1 MQQLDTDVLLGD
13 RYRLVRMIGS
23 GGMGTVWEAED
34 ETLGRPVAV
43 KVLSES
49 LASGEHAVR
58 RFERE
63 AQAAARLSGPYIAAV
78 YDFGRSDGRPYI
90 VMELVPG
97 ETLADRLAREGPLP
111 PLEASRIAIRVA
123 EALEEAHRAGIV
135 HRDVKPGNVMLTPA
149 GDVKVMDF
157 GIAAAAWAERVTTS
171 GLVLG
176 TPSYLAPEQA
186 KSEKTTPASDVY
198 ALGAMLYEMV
208 AGRPPFVAESPVAL
222 ALAHIREDPRPLDQV
237 ADGVPASLAS
247 ASMAALAKDPAERP
261 PSAAAFASMLR
272 EPTLPTPSI
281 AAPEETTPLAPAAG
295 GPDETTQVAHVAP
308 GPEDTTQIAP
318 VAPGPKDTT
327 QVAPVAP
334 GPEETVPLS
343 PVQHRGDRRRI
354 LIPVV
359 LIAAVLLLI
368 LAILMVEARDRSILQ
383 RAGREARVGVRVT
396 VPELSGTTISDA
408 QDALE
413 EVGLGVGDVR
423 VRPGQAGIVI
433 RSDPPAGDR
442 VRRDTPVTLIVG
454 ASTPSTENSPKKHHD
469 HGKHKGQ
476 EKND

>member
-1 MQQLDTDVLLGD
+1 MQQLDADVLLGD

-49 LASGEHAVR
+49 LAAGERAVR

-78 YDFGRSDGRPYI
+78 YDFGRSEGRPYI
-90 VMELVPG
+90 VMELVRG
-97 ETLADRLAREGPLP
+97 ETLEDRLAREGPLP
-111 PLEASRIAIRVA
+111 PREASRIATQVA

-135 HRDVKPGNVMLTPA
+135 HRDVKPGNVMLTPV

-208 AGRPPFVAESPVAL
+208 AGRPPFIAESPVAL
-222 ALAHIREDPRPLDQV
+222 ALAHIREDPRSLDQV

-261 PSAAAFASMLR
+261 PSAAAFAAMLR
-272 EPTLPTPSI
+272 EPTVTLQSI
-281 AAPEETTPLAPAAG
+281 AVSEDTIPLAPVAG
-295 GPDETTQVAHVAP
+295 GPE
-308 GPEDTTQIAP
+308 E
-318 VAPGPKDTT
+318 TT

-334 GPEETVPLS
+334 GPEETTQVAPVAPGPHETVPLS

-354 LIPVV
+354 LVPVV
-359 LIAAVLLLI
+359 MIAAVLLLI

-383 RAGREARVGVRVT
+383 RAGREAPEGVRVT
-396 VPELSGTTISDA
+396 VPELSGKTISEA

-423 VRPGQAGIVI
+423 LRPGEAGVVI

-442 VRRDTPVTLIVG
+442 ARRDTSVTLIVG
-454 ASTPSTENSPKKHHD
+454 ASTPSTENSPERHHD
-469 HGKHKGQ
+469 QGKHKGQ

>member
-1 MQQLDTDVLLGD
+1 MLQLDADVLLGD

-34 ETLGRPVAV
+34 ETLGRPVAI

-49 LASGEHAVR
+49 LAAGERAVR

-78 YDFGRSDGRPYI
+78 YDFGRSEGCPYI
-90 VMELVPG
+90 VMELVRG
-97 ETLADRLAREGPLP
+97 ETLEDRLAREGPLP
-111 PLEASRIAIRVA
+111 PKEASRIATQVA

-135 HRDVKPGNVMLTPA
+135 HRDVKPGNVMLTPV

-222 ALAHIREDPRPLDQV
+222 ALAHVREDPRPLDQV
-237 ADGVPASLAS
+237 ADGVPPNLAS

-272 EPTLPTPSI
+272 EPTITLQSI
-281 AAPEETTPLAPAAG
+281 AVSEDTIPLAPVAR
-295 GPDETTQVAHVAP
+295 GPAETTQVGPPDPEETTQVAPMAP
-308 GPEDTTQIAP
+308 GA
-318 VAPGPKDTT
+318 
-327 QVAPVAP
+327 
-334 GPEETVPLS
+334 EETVPLS
-343 PVQHRGDRRRI
+343 PFQHQGDRRRI
-354 LIPVV
+354 LSPVV

-368 LAILMVEARDRSILQ
+368 LAMLMVEARDRSILQ
-383 RAGREARVGVRVT
+383 RAGREARQGVRVT
-396 VPELSGTTISDA
+396 VPKLSGKTISEA
-408 QDALE
+408 QDALK

-423 VRPGQAGIVI
+423 LRPGEAGMVI

-442 VRRDTPVTLIVG
+442 VQRDTSVTLIVG
-454 ASTPSTENSPKKHHD
+454 ASSTSTENSPKKHHD
-469 HGKHKGQ
+469 HGGKHKGQ

>member
-1 MQQLDTDVLLGD
+1 MQQLDADVLLGD

-23 GGMGTVWEAED
+23 GGMGAVWEAED

-49 LASGEHAVR
+49 LAAGERAVR

-63 AQAAARLSGPYIAAV
+63 AQAAARLSGPCIAAV
-78 YDFGRSDGRPYI
+78 YDFGRSEGRPYI
-90 VMELVPG
+90 VMELVRG
-97 ETLADRLAREGPLP
+97 ETLADRLAREGSLP
-111 PLEASRIAIRVA
+111 PQEAARIATQVA

-222 ALAHIREDPRPLDQV
+222 ALAHVREDPRPLDQV
-237 ADGVPASLAS
+237 AEGVPPNLAS

-261 PSAAAFASMLR
+261 PSAAAFAAMLR
-272 EPTLPTPSI
+272 EPTLPLPSI
-281 AAPEETTPLAPAAG
+281 AVPEETTPLAP
-295 GPDETTQVAHVAP
+295 VAP
-308 GPEDTTQIAP
+308 GREETTP
-318 VAPGPKDTT
+318 L
-327 QVAPVAP
+327 APVAP

-343 PVQHRGDRRRI
+343 PVRHHGDRRRI
-354 LIPVV
+354 LIPAA

-383 RAGREARVGVRVT
+383 QARREARAGVRVT
-396 VPELSGTTISDA
+396 VPELSGKSIPDA
-408 QDALE
+408 RDALE

-423 VRPGQAGIVI
+423 VRPGEAGIVI

-442 VRRDTPVTLIVG
+442 VRRDTSVTLIVG
-454 ASTPSTENSPKKHHD
+454 GSTQPTDKPPGKHHD
-469 HGKHKGQ
+469 NGKHKGQ

>member
-1 MQQLDTDVLLGD
+1 MQQLDTDVLLGE

-23 GGMGTVWEAED
+23 GGMGTVWEAGD

-49 LASGEHAVR
+49 LAAGERAVR

-78 YDFGRSDGRPYI
+78 YDFGRSEGRPYI
-90 VMELVPG
+90 VMELVRG
-97 ETLADRLAREGPLP
+97 EALADRLAREGPLP
-111 PLEASRIAIRVA
+111 PQEAARIARQVA

-135 HRDVKPGNVMLTPA
+135 HRDVKPGNVMLTAA

-237 ADGVPASLAS
+237 AEGVPPNIAS

-281 AAPEETTPLAPAAG
+281 AALE
-295 GPDETTQVAHVAP
+295 ETTQVAPLAP
-308 GPEDTTQIAP
+308 GPEE
-318 VAPGPKDTT
+318 TT
-327 QVAPVAP
+327 QVAPVIP

-343 PVQHRGDRRRI
+343 PVRHPGDRRRI
-354 LIPVV
+354 LIPAV

-368 LAILMVEARDRSILQ
+368 LAILMIQARDRSILQ
-383 RAGREARVGVRVT
+383 QARREARVAARVT
-396 VPELSGTTISDA
+396 VPELSGTTLSEA

-413 EVGLGVGDVR
+413 EVGLGVGDIR
-423 VRPGQAGIVI
+423 PRPGEAGIVI
-433 RSDPPAGDR
+433 RSDPPAGER
-442 VRRDTPVTLIVG
+442 VRRDASITLIVG
-454 ASTPSTENSPKKHHD
+454 TSTRQTDNPKKHHD
-469 HGKHKGQ
+469 NGKHKGE

>member
-49 LASGEHAVR
+49 LAAGEHAVR

-78 YDFGRSDGRPYI
+78 YDFGRSEGRPYI

-111 PLEASRIAIRVA
+111 PLEASRIATRVA

-237 ADGVPASLAS
+237 ADGVPPNLAS

-272 EPTLPTPSI
+272 EPTLPLQSI
-281 AAPEETTPLAPAAG
+281 AATEDTLVTP
-295 GPDETTQVAHVAP
+295 VAP
-308 GPEDTTQIAP
+308 GPEDTTQ
-318 VAPGPKDTT
+318 VARVAGGPEETT
-327 QVAPVAP
+327 HVAPVAQ

-343 PVQHRGDRRRI
+343 PVRHHGDRRRI

-368 LAILMVEARDRSILQ
+368 LTILMVEARDRSILQ
-383 RAGREARVGVRVT
+383 RAGREARGGVRVT
-396 VPELSGTTISDA
+396 VPELSGKTISEA

-433 RSDPPAGDR
+433 RSAPPAGDR
-442 VRRDTPVTLIVG
+442 VQRDTPVTLIVG

>member
-49 LASGEHAVR
+49 LAAGERAVR

-78 YDFGRSDGRPYI
+78 YDFGRSEGRPYI
-90 VMELVPG
+90 VMELVRG
-97 ETLADRLAREGPLP
+97 ETLGDRLAREGPLP
-111 PLEASRIAIRVA
+111 PQEASRIATQVA

-272 EPTLPTPSI
+272 EPTVTLQSI
-281 AAPEETTPLAPAAG
+281 A
-295 GPDETTQVAHVAP
+295 VS
-308 GPEDTTQIAP
+308 EDTIPLAP
-318 VAPGPKDTT
+318 VAPGPEDTT

-334 GPEETVPLS
+334 GPEGTVPLA
-343 PVQHRGDRRRI
+343 PVQHHGDRRRI

-359 LIAAVLLLI
+359 LIGAVLLLI

-383 RAGREARVGVRVT
+383 RARREARVGVRVT
-396 VPELSGTTISDA
+396 VPELSGKTISEA

-423 VRPGQAGIVI
+423 LRPGQAGIVI

-442 VRRDTPVTLIVG
+442 VQRDTSVTLIVG

-476 EKND
+476 EKD

>member
-1 MQQLDTDVLLGD
+1 MQQLDADVLLGD

-49 LASGEHAVR
+49 LAAGEHAVR

-78 YDFGRSDGRPYI
+78 YDFGRSEGRPYI
-90 VMELVPG
+90 VMELVRG

-111 PLEASRIAIRVA
+111 PREVSRIATQVA

-237 ADGVPASLAS
+237 ADGVPSNIAS

-272 EPTLPTPSI
+272 EPTFPLPSI
-281 AAPEETTPLAPAAG
+281 AAAE
-295 GPDETTQVAHVAP
+295 ETTQVAPVAL
-308 GPEDTTQIAP
+308 GPEE
-318 VAPGPKDTT
+318 TT
-327 QVAPVAP
+327 QVTPVAP

-343 PVQHRGDRRRI
+343 PVRHRGDRRRI

-383 RAGREARVGVRVT
+383 RAGREARGGVRAT
-396 VPELSGTTISDA
+396 VPELSGKTISEA

-423 VRPGQAGIVI
+423 FRPGEAGIVI

-442 VRRDTPVTLIVG
+442 VRRDTSVALIVG
-454 ASTPSTENSPKKHHD
+454 GSSQPTDKPPGKHHD
-469 HGKHKGQ
+469 QGKHKGQ

>member
-1 MQQLDTDVLLGD
+1 MQQLDADVLLGD

-23 GGMGTVWEAED
+23 GGMGTVWEAGD

-49 LASGEHAVR
+49 LAAGERAVR

-78 YDFGRSDGRPYI
+78 YDFGRSEGRPYI
-90 VMELVPG
+90 VMELVRG

-111 PLEASRIAIRVA
+111 SQEAARIARQVA
-123 EALEEAHRAGIV
+123 EALEEAHTAGIV

-157 GIAAAAWAERVTTS
+157 GIAAAAWAERVTTP

-237 ADGVPASLAS
+237 AEGVPPNLAS
-247 ASMAALAKDPAERP
+247 ASMAALAKDPAGRP

-281 AAPEETTPLAPAAG
+281 AAPEETTPLAPVVG
-295 GPDETTQVAHVAP
+295 GSEETTQVS
-308 GPEDTTQIAP
+308 
-318 VAPGPKDTT
+318 
-327 QVAPVAP
+327 PVAP
-334 GPEETVPLS
+334 GPEETIPLS
-343 PVQHRGDRRRI
+343 PVGHHGDRRRI
-354 LIPVV
+354 IIPAV

-368 LAILMVEARDRSILQ
+368 LAILMLQARDRSILQ
-383 RAGREARVGVRVT
+383 QARREARVAVRVT
-396 VPELSGTTISDA
+396 VPELSGKTIAEA

-413 EVGLGVGDVR
+413 EVGLGVDVR
-423 VRPGQAGIVI
+423 LRAGEAGIVI
-433 RSDPPAGDR
+433 RTDPPAGDR
-442 VRRDTPVTLIVG
+442 VRRDTSVTLIVG
-454 ASTPSTENSPKKHHD
+454 ESTPSTENPPKDHGD

-476 EKND
+476 EKHD

>member
-1 MQQLDTDVLLGD
+1 MQQLDADVLLGD

-23 GGMGTVWEAED
+23 GGMGTVWEAGD

-49 LASGEHAVR
+49 LAAGERAVR

-78 YDFGRSDGRPYI
+78 YDFGRSEGRPYI
-90 VMELVPG
+90 VMELVRG

-111 PLEASRIAIRVA
+111 PQEASRIARQVA

-198 ALGAMLYEMV
+198 ALGAMLYELV

-222 ALAHIREDPRPLDQV
+222 ALAHIREAPRPLDQV
-237 ADGVPASLAS
+237 AEGVPPNIAS
-247 ASMAALAKDPAERP
+247 ASMAALAKDPAGRP

-281 AAPEETTPLAPAAG
+281 AAPPGTTQVAPVAPGPEETTPLAPVAG
-295 GPDETTQVAHVAP
+295 GPE
-308 GPEDTTQIAP
+308 E
-318 VAPGPKDTT
+318 TT

-343 PVQHRGDRRRI
+343 PVRHHGDRRRI
-354 LIPVV
+354 IIPAV
-359 LIAAVLLLI
+359 LIAAAILLI
-368 LAILMVEARDRSILQ
+368 VAILMIEARDRSILQ
-383 RAGREARVGVRVT
+383 QARREARVADRVT
-396 VPELSGTTISDA
+396 VPELSGKTISDA

-413 EVGLGVGDVR
+413 EAGLGVGDIR
-423 VRPGQAGIVI
+423 PRPGEAGIVI

-442 VRRDTPVTLIVG
+442 VRRDTSVTLIVG
-454 ASTPSTENSPKKHHD
+454 ASTRQTDNPKKHHD
-469 HGKHKGQ
+469 NGKHKGQ
-476 EKND
+476 EKEND

>member
-1 MQQLDTDVLLGD
+1 
-13 RYRLVRMIGS
+13 
-23 GGMGTVWEAED
+23 
-34 ETLGRPVAV
+34 
-43 KVLSES
+43 
-49 LASGEHAVR
+49 
-58 RFERE
+58 
-63 AQAAARLSGPYIAAV
+63 
-78 YDFGRSDGRPYI
+78 
-90 VMELVPG
+90 
-97 ETLADRLAREGPLP
+97 
-111 PLEASRIAIRVA
+111 
-123 EALEEAHRAGIV
+123 
-135 HRDVKPGNVMLTPA
+135 VKPGNVMLTPA

-157 GIAAAAWAERVTTS
+157 GIAAAAWAERVTTP

-237 ADGVPASLAS
+237 AEGVPPNLAS
-247 ASMAALAKDPAERP
+247 ASMAALAKDPAGRP

-281 AAPEETTPLAPAAG
+281 AAPEETTPLAPVVG
-295 GPDETTQVAHVAP
+295 GPEETTP
-308 GPEDTTQIAP
+308 LAP
-318 VAPGPKDTT
+318 VAKGPEETT

-334 GPEETVPLS
+334 GPEETIPLS
-343 PVQHRGDRRRI
+343 PVGHHGDRRRI
-354 LIPVV
+354 IIPAV

-368 LAILMVEARDRSILQ
+368 LAILMLQARDRSILQ
-383 RAGREARVGVRVT
+383 QARREARVAVRVT
-396 VPELSGTTISDA
+396 VPELSGKTIAEA

-423 VRPGQAGIVI
+423 LRAGEAGIVI
-433 RSDPPAGDR
+433 RTDPPAGDR
-442 VRRDTPVTLIVG
+442 VRRDTSVTLIVG
-454 ASTPSTENSPKKHHD
+454 ESTPSTENPPKDHGD

-476 EKND
+476 EKHD

>member
-1 MQQLDTDVLLGD
+1 MQQLDADVLLGD
-13 RYRLVRMIGS
+13 RYRLVRVIGS
-23 GGMGTVWEAED
+23 GGMGAVWEAED

-49 LASGEHAVR
+49 LAAGVRAVR

-78 YDFGRSDGRPYI
+78 YDFGRSEGRPYI
-90 VMELVPG
+90 VMELVRG
-97 ETLADRLAREGPLP
+97 ETLADRLARDGPLP
-111 PLEASRIAIRVA
+111 PQEASRIATHVA
-123 EALEEAHRAGIV
+123 EALEEAHSAGIV
-135 HRDVKPGNVMLTPA
+135 HWDVKPGNVMLTPA

-222 ALAHIREDPRPLDQV
+222 ALAHVREAPRPLDQV
-237 ADGVPASLAS
+237 ADGVPTNLAS

-272 EPTLPTPSI
+272 EPTLPLPSN
-281 AAPEETTPLAPAAG
+281 AAAE
-295 GPDETTQVAHVAP
+295 ETTQVAPVTG
-308 GPEDTTQIAP
+308 GPEE
-318 VAPGPKDTT
+318 TT

-343 PVQHRGDRRRI
+343 PVRLHGDRRRI
-354 LIPVV
+354 LIPAV

-368 LAILMVEARDRSILQ
+368 LAILMVQARDRSILQ
-383 RAGREARVGVRVT
+383 RARREARVAVRVT
-396 VPELSGTTISDA
+396 VPELSGKSISEA

-423 VRPGQAGIVI
+423 ARPGEAGIVI

-442 VRRDTPVTLIVG
+442 VRRDTSVTLIVG
-454 ASTPSTENSPKKHHD
+454 AGTQSTDNSPKKHHD
-469 HGKHKGQ
+469 NGKHKGE

>member
-1 MQQLDTDVLLGD
+1 MQQLDADVLLGD

-49 LASGEHAVR
+49 FAAGERAVR

-78 YDFGRSDGRPYI
+78 YDFGRSEGRPYI
-90 VMELVPG
+90 VMELVRG
-97 ETLADRLAREGPLP
+97 ETLEDRLAREGPLP
-111 PLEASRIAIRVA
+111 PREASRIATQVA

-237 ADGVPASLAS
+237 ADGVPPSLAS

-272 EPTLPTPSI
+272 EPTVTLQSI
-281 AAPEETTPLAPAAG
+281 AVSEDTIPLAP
-295 GPDETTQVAHVAP
+295 VAQ
-308 GPEDTTQIAP
+308 GPEDTTQ
-318 VAPGPKDTT
+318 VAPL
-327 QVAPVAP
+327 AP

-343 PVQHRGDRRRI
+343 PVRHHGDRRRI
-354 LIPVV
+354 LIPAV

-383 RAGREARVGVRVT
+383 RARREARVGVLVT
-396 VPELSGTTISDA
+396 VPELSGKTISEA

-423 VRPGQAGIVI
+423 LRPAEAGIVI

-442 VRRDTPVTLIVG
+442 VRRDTSVALIVG

>member
-1 MQQLDTDVLLGD
+1 MQHLDEDVLLGE

-49 LASGEHAVR
+49 LAAGERAVR

-63 AQAAARLSGPYIAAV
+63 ARAAARLSGPHIAAV
-78 YDFGRSDGRPYI
+78 YDFGRSEDRPYI
-90 VMELVPG
+90 VMELIPG

-111 PLEASRIAIRVA
+111 PQEAARIATQVA
-123 EALEEAHRAGIV
+123 EALEEAHGAGIV

-186 KSEKTTPASDVY
+186 TSEKTTPASDVY

-208 AGRPPFVAESPVAL
+208 AGRPPFVAESPVAV
-222 ALAHIREDPRPLDQV
+222 ALAHVREKPRPLDQV
-237 ADGVPASLAS
+237 AEGVPPNLAA

-261 PSAAAFASMLR
+261 HSAAAFAAMLR
-272 EPTLPTPSI
+272 EPTVPLPPINAPEETIPL
-281 AAPEETTPLAPAAG
+281 APVARGPEETTPL
-295 GPDETTQVAHVAP
+295 
-308 GPEDTTQIAP
+308 
-318 VAPGPKDTT
+318 
-327 QVAPVAP
+327 
-334 GPEETVPLS
+334 S
-343 PVQHRGDRRRI
+343 PVRRHGNRRRI
-354 LIPVV
+354 VIPVV
-359 LIAAVLLLI
+359 LIAAVLLLT
-368 LAILMVEARDRSILQ
+368 LAILMVQARDRSILH
-383 RAGREARVGVRVT
+383 RAQREARVGLRVA
-396 VPELSGTTISDA
+396 VPELTGKTISEA
-408 QDALE
+408 QDALA

-423 VRPGQAGIVI
+423 RQPGEAGIVI
-433 RSDPPAGDR
+433 SSDPPAGDR
-442 VRRDTPVTLIVG
+442 VRRDTSVTLIVG
-454 ASTPSTENSPKKHHD
+454 RSTPSKDKPPEKHHD
-469 HGKHKGQ
+469 NGKHKGQ
-476 EKND
+476 EKKD

>member
-1 MQQLDTDVLLGD
+1 MQQLDADVLLGD

-49 LASGEHAVR
+49 LAAGERAVR

-78 YDFGRSDGRPYI
+78 YDFGRSEGRPYI
-90 VMELVPG
+90 VMELVRG
-97 ETLADRLAREGPLP
+97 ETLEDRLAREGPLP
-111 PLEASRIAIRVA
+111 PQEASRIATQVA

-198 ALGAMLYEMV
+198 ALGAMLYEMI

-237 ADGVPASLAS
+237 ADGVPPNLVS
-247 ASMAALAKDPAERP
+247 ASMAALAKDPAERS

-272 EPTLPTPSI
+272 EPTLPLPSS
-281 AAPEETTPLAPAAG
+281 AVSEETIPL
-295 GPDETTQVAHVAP
+295 
-308 GPEDTTQIAP
+308 AP
-318 VAPGPKDTT
+318 VAPGPEETT

-343 PVQHRGDRRRI
+343 PIRHHGDRRRI
-354 LIPVV
+354 LIPVA
-359 LIAAVLLLI
+359 LIAALLLLI

-383 RAGREARVGVRVT
+383 RARREARVGIRVA
-396 VPELSGTTISDA
+396 VPELSGKTIPEA

-413 EVGLGVGDVR
+413 EVGLGVGEIR
-423 VRPGQAGIVI
+423 PRPGEAGIVI
-433 RSDPPAGDR
+433 RSDPPAGER
-442 VRRDTPVTLIVG
+442 VRRDASITLIVG
-454 ASTPSTENSPKKHHD
+454 ASTQPTENPPKEHHD
-469 HGKHKGQ
+469 NGKHKGK

>member
-49 LASGEHAVR
+49 LAAGEHAVR

-111 PLEASRIAIRVA
+111 PLEASRIATRVA

-157 GIAAAAWAERVTTS
+157 GIAAAAWAERVTTP

-237 ADGVPASLAS
+237 ADGVPPNLAS

-272 EPTLPTPSI
+272 EPTFPLQSI
-281 AAPEETTPLAPAAG
+281 AAPEET
-295 GPDETTQVAHVAP
+295 QV
-308 GPEDTTQIAP
+308 TP
-318 VAPGPKDTT
+318 VAPRPEDTT
-327 QVAPVAP
+327 QVAPEAP
-334 GPEETVPLS
+334 FPEETVPQS
-343 PVQHRGDRRRI
+343 PVLHHGDRRRI
-354 LIPVV
+354 FIPLV

-368 LAILMVEARDRSILQ
+368 LGILMVEARDRSILQ
-383 RAGREARVGVRVT
+383 RAGREARGGGRVP
-396 VPELSGTTISDA
+396 VPELSGKTISEA

-413 EVGLGVGDVR
+413 EVGLGVGHFR
-423 VRPGQAGIVI
+423 VRPGEAGIVI

-442 VRRDTPVTLIVG
+442 VRRDTSVALIVG
-454 ASTPSTENSPKKHHD
+454 GSTQPTEEPPGKHHD

>member
-1 MQQLDTDVLLGD
+1 MQQLDADVLLGD

-49 LASGEHAVR
+49 LAEGERAVR

-78 YDFGRSDGRPYI
+78 YDFGRSEGRPYI
-90 VMELVPG
+90 VMELVRG
-97 ETLADRLAREGPLP
+97 ETLEDRLAQEGPLP
-111 PLEASRIAIRVA
+111 PREASRIAIQVA

-135 HRDVKPGNVMLTPA
+135 HRDVKPGNVMLTSA

-222 ALAHIREDPRPLDQV
+222 ALAHVREDPRPLEQV
-237 ADGVPASLAS
+237 ADGVPPNLAS

-272 EPTLPTPSI
+272 EPTVPLQSI
-281 AAPEETTPLAPAAG
+281 AVSKDTIPLAPVAGGPEETT
-295 GPDETTQVAHVAP
+295 QV
-308 GPEDTTQIAP
+308 T
-318 VAPGPKDTT
+318 
-327 QVAPVAP
+327 PVAP

-343 PVQHRGDRRRI
+343 PVQHHGDRRWI

-383 RAGREARVGVRVT
+383 RAGREARQGVRVT
-396 VPELSGTTISDA
+396 VPELSGKTISEA

-423 VRPGQAGIVI
+423 VRPGEAGIVI

-442 VRRDTPVTLIVG
+442 AQREASVTLIVG

-469 HGKHKGQ
+469 HGKHNGQ

>member
-1 MQQLDTDVLLGD
+1 MQQLDADVLLGD

-49 LASGEHAVR
+49 LASGERAVR

-78 YDFGRSDGRPYI
+78 YDFGRSDGRPFI
-90 VMELVPG
+90 VMELVRG
-97 ETLADRLAREGPLP
+97 ETLEDRLAREGPLP
-111 PLEASRIAIRVA
+111 PPEASRIATQVA

-208 AGRPPFVAESPVAL
+208 AGRPPFIAESPVAL
-222 ALAHIREDPRPLDQV
+222 ALAHIREAPRPLGQV
-237 ADGVPASLAS
+237 ADGVPPNLAS

-272 EPTLPTPSI
+272 EPTVTLQSI
-281 AAPEETTPLAPAAG
+281 A
-295 GPDETTQVAHVAP
+295 VS
-308 GPEDTTQIAP
+308 EDTIPLAP
-318 VAPGPKDTT
+318 VAPGPEETTQVAPVAPGPEETTQVAPVAPGPEETT

-343 PVQHRGDRRRI
+343 PFQHHGDRLRI

-368 LAILMVEARDRSILQ
+368 LAIIMVEARDRSILQ

-396 VPELSGTTISDA
+396 VPELSGKTISEA

-423 VRPGQAGIVI
+423 LRPGQAGIVI
-433 RSDPPAGDR
+433 RSDPPTGDR
-442 VRRDTPVTLIVG
+442 VQRDTSVTLIVG
-454 ASTPSTENSPKKHHD
+454 ASTPSTDNSPKKHHD